1 MGKFFT
7 GLGDDGNTGLLGE
20 GRIPK
25 YDLRI
30 EALGAVDEASAAL
43 GIARSQ
49 TSRVE
54 TQTRILAIQREL
66 YQLMAEL
73 AATPENAARFHYI
86 DSKSVSR
93 LEEEIIHLGEE
104 VEISRE
110 FIVPGDS
117 PSGAALDLARVIV
130 RRAERR
136 VAEVLAGGIVSNR
149 DLLRYLN
156 RLSSLLYL
164 LELSENA
171 AAGRA
176 NPTLAKEK

>member
-7 GLGDDGNTGLLGE
+7 GLGDDGTTGFLGE

-25 YDLRI
+25 YDLRM

-49 TSRVE
+49 LTREE
-54 TQTRILAIQREL
+54 TQTRILIIQREL

-73 AATPENAARFHYI
+73 AASTENADRFHFI
-86 DSKSVSR
+86 DSKTVSR
-93 LEEEIIHLGEE
+93 LEEEILNLGNGM
-104 VEISRE
+104 EIPRE

-136 VAEVLAGGIVSNR
+136 VTELLARGVVSNHE
-149 DLLRYLN
+149 LLRYLN

-171 AAGRA
+171 ASGRR
-176 NPTLAKEK
+176 NPTLAKE